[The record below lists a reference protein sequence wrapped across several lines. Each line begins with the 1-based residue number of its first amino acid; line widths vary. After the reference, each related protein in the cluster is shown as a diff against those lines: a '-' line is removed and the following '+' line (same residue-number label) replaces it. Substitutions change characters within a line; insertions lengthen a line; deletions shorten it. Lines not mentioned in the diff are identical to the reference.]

1 MYLKRNKIY
10 RPGIT
15 SISINIVVRIGGRP
29 PPNGHLVDCN
39 NITARFSFAPIT
51 PIGCNSHSPHSA
63 PIRDSIPVSY
73 FLFQFLPS
81 STSSSQTFPF
91 HIASSLTSRYITLL
105 AARTLPLFILQV
117 QIKPSGQ
124 TDSCMVTRSNLKNL
138 YWIVTQQVAH
148 HTINGC
154 NLRPGDLLRTGT
166 ISGEMVTMLVLE
178 PVLVRLSHHAIE
190 ETFLL

>member
-1 MYLKRNKIY
+1 M
-10 RPGIT
+10 
-15 SISINIVVRIGGRP
+15 
-29 PPNGHLVDCN
+29 C
-39 NITARFSFAPIT
+39 FAPIT

-91 HIASSLTSRYITLL
+91 HIASLTSRYITLL

-166 ISGEMVTMLVLE
+166 ISGKFLE
-178 PVLVRLSHHAIE
+178 DGDEVIFSSCCKGDGYNVGFGTCAGKIVPPRD
-190 ETFLL
+190 

>member
-1 MYLKRNKIY
+1 M
-10 RPGIT
+10 
-15 SISINIVVRIGGRP
+15 
-29 PPNGHLVDCN
+29 C
-39 NITARFSFAPIT
+39 FAPIT